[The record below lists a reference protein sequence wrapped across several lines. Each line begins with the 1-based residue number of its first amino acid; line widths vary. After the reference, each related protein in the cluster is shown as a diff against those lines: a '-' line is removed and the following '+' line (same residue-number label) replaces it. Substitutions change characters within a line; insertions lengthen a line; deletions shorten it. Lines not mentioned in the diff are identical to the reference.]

1 VRLCPPFFFKL
12 QKQKKMKSENFAEE
26 MGAIGQRQF
35 PGQQFG
41 ANIEQVRS
49 LIKRQKRLKGYSFNV
64 PQGASSFN
72 LDLSGTA
79 RILLGI
85 AVYGKVT
92 DREVATDSC
101 CIPFTQ
107 IETMQFQVNNEIVID
122 QLDPNFLSFGFNNN
136 EYYYIPRPLS
146 GTDELT
152 LKFNNTGT
160 TTEICK
166 VVLYYI

>member
-1 VRLCPPFFFKL
+1 
-12 QKQKKMKSENFAEE
+12 MKNDNFNEE
-26 MGAIGQRQF
+26 MAAIGQRQF
-35 PGQQFG
+35 PGGQFG

-85 AVYGKVT
+85 AVFGKVT
-92 DREVATDSC
+92 DREAGIGTC

-160 TTEICK
+160 VTEICK

>member
-1 VRLCPPFFFKL
+1 
-12 QKQKKMKSENFAEE
+12 MKSDNFNEE
-26 MGAIGQRQF
+26 MAAIGQRQF
-35 PGQQFG
+35 PGMQGG

-64 PQGASSFN
+64 PQGTSTFN

-85 AVYGKVT
+85 ALFGKVKPGEEPT
-92 DREVATDSC
+92 RPTLPSC

-107 IETMQFQVNNEIVID
+107 IESLQFQVNNEIVID

-152 LKFNNTGT
+152 LKFTNTGT
-160 TTEICK
+160 EVEICK
-166 VVLYYI
+166 VVIYYI

>member
-1 VRLCPPFFFKL
+1 
-12 QKQKKMKSENFAEE
+12 MKSENFAEE

-64 PQGASSFN
+64 PQVASSFN
-72 LDLSGTA
+72 LYLSGTA

-85 AVYGKVT
+85 AVFGKVT
-92 DREVATDSC
+92 DREVDPGTC

-107 IETMQFQVNNEIVID
+107 IETIQFQVNNEIVID

-160 TTEICK
+160 VTEICK

>member
-1 VRLCPPFFFKL
+1 
-12 QKQKKMKSENFAEE
+12 MKNDNFNEE
-26 MGAIGQRQF
+26 MAAIGQRQF
-35 PGQQFG
+35 PGGQFG

-85 AVYGKVT
+85 AVFGKVT
-92 DREVATDSC
+92 DREVDPGTC

-107 IETMQFQVNNEIVID
+107 IETIQFQVNNEIVID
-122 QLDPNFLSFGFNNN
+122 QLRSKLFIFWF
-136 EYYYIPRPLS
+136 
-146 GTDELT
+146 
-152 LKFNNTGT
+152 
-160 TTEICK
+160 
-166 VVLYYI
+166 

>member
-1 VRLCPPFFFKL
+1 
-12 QKQKKMKSENFAEE
+12 MNSENFNEE
-26 MGAIGQRQF
+26 MNAIGQRQF

-41 ANIEQVRS
+41 LSIENVRS

-64 PQGASSFN
+64 PIGSSSFN

-85 AVYGKVT
+85 AIYGKLSNNEL
-92 DREVATDSC
+92 DREQPSC
-101 CIPFTQ
+101 CIPFQ
-107 IETMQFQVNNEIVID
+107 MIETIQFQVNNEIVID

-152 LKFNNTGT
+152 LKFLNTGSE
-160 TTEICK
+160 TEKCK

>member
-1 VRLCPPFFFKL
+1 
-12 QKQKKMKSENFAEE
+12 MKSDNFSEE
-26 MGAIGQRQF
+26 MGMIGQRQF
-35 PGQQFG
+35 PGQQMG
-41 ANIEQVRS
+41 ASIEQVRS

-64 PQGASSFN
+64 PQGTSSFN

-85 AVYGKVT
+85 AIFGKIAS
-92 DREVATDSC
+92 REIDFGSKC

-107 IETMQFQVNNEIVID
+107 IESLQFQVNNEIVID

-152 LKFNNTGT
+152 LKFTNTGT
-160 TTEICK
+160 EVEICK

>member
-1 VRLCPPFFFKL
+1 
-12 QKQKKMKSENFAEE
+12 MKSDNFSEE
-26 MGAIGQRQF
+26 MAAIGQRQF
-35 PGQQFG
+35 PGMQTG
-41 ANIEQVRS
+41 ATMEQVRS
-49 LIKRQKRLKGYSFNV
+49 LIKRQKRLKGFSFNV
-64 PQGASSFN
+64 PQGTSSFN

-85 AVYGKVT
+85 AVFGKVT
-92 DREVATDSC
+92 GGETPARLTPTC

-107 IETMQFQVNNEIVID
+107 IETLQFQVNNEIVID

-160 TTEICK
+160 VTEVCK

>member
-1 VRLCPPFFFKL
+1 
-12 QKQKKMKSENFAEE
+12 MKNENFNEE
-26 MGAIGQRQF
+26 MAAIGQRQF
-35 PGQQFG
+35 PGGQFG

-85 AVYGKVT
+85 AVYGKIL
-92 DREVATDSC
+92 DRELATGTC
-101 CIPFTQ
+101 CIPFTE

-160 TTEICK
+160 VTEICK

>member
-1 VRLCPPFFFKL
+1 
-12 QKQKKMKSENFAEE
+12 MKNDNFNEE
-26 MGAIGQRQF
+26 MAAIGQRQF
-35 PGQQFG
+35 PGGQFG

-85 AVYGKVT
+85 AVFGKVT
-92 DREVATDSC
+92 DREVDPGTC

-107 IETMQFQVNNEIVID
+107 IETIQFQVNNEIVID

-146 GTDELT
+146 GTDELH
-152 LKFNNTGT
+152 
-160 TTEICK
+160 
-166 VVLYYI
+166 

>member
-1 VRLCPPFFFKL
+1 
-12 QKQKKMKSENFAEE
+12 MKNDNFNEE
-26 MGAIGQRQF
+26 MAAIGQRQF
-35 PGQQFG
+35 PGGQFG

-85 AVYGKVT
+85 AVFGKVT
-92 DREVATDSC
+92 DREVDPGTC

-107 IETMQFQVNNEIVID
+107 IETIQFQVNNEIVID

>member
-1 VRLCPPFFFKL
+1 
-12 QKQKKMKSENFAEE
+12 MKNDNFNEE
-26 MGAIGQRQF
+26 MAAIGQRQF
-35 PGQQFG
+35 PGGQFG

-85 AVYGKVT
+85 AVFGKVT
-92 DREVATDSC
+92 DREVDPGTC

-160 TTEICK
+160 VTEICK

>member
-1 VRLCPPFFFKL
+1 
-12 QKQKKMKSENFAEE
+12 MKSDNFSEE
-26 MGAIGQRQF
+26 MGMIGQRQF
-35 PGQQFG
+35 PGQQMG
-41 ANIEQVRS
+41 ASIEQVRS

-64 PQGASSFN
+64 PQGTSSFN

-85 AVYGKVT
+85 AIFGKVT
-92 DREVATDSC
+92 ASEEPFRLMPSC

-107 IETMQFQVNNEIVID
+107 IESLQFQVNNEIVID

-152 LKFNNTGT
+152 LKFTNTGT
-160 TTEICK
+160 EVEICK

>member
-1 VRLCPPFFFKL
+1 
-12 QKQKKMKSENFAEE
+12 MKSDNFSEE
-26 MGAIGQRQF
+26 MGMIGQRQF
-35 PGQQFG
+35 PGQQMG
-41 ANIEQVRS
+41 ASIEQVRS

-64 PQGASSFN
+64 PQGTSSFN

-85 AVYGKVT
+85 AIYGKVT
-92 DREVATDSC
+92 QGEVPRIASC

-107 IETMQFQVNNEIVID
+107 IESLQFQVNNEIVID

-152 LKFNNTGT
+152 LKFTNTGT
-160 TTEICK
+160 EVEICK

>member
-1 VRLCPPFFFKL
+1 
-12 QKQKKMKSENFAEE
+12 MKSDNFNEE
-26 MGAIGQRQF
+26 MAAIGQRQF
-35 PGQQFG
+35 PGMQGG

-64 PQGASSFN
+64 PQGTSSFN

-85 AVYGKVT
+85 AIFGKVKPET
-92 DREVATDSC
+92 LDRPKEASC

-107 IETMQFQVNNEIVID
+107 IESLQFKINNEIVID

-146 GTDELT
+146 GTDEITLT
-152 LKFNNTGT
+152 FTNTGT
-160 TTEICK
+160 DVEICK

>member
-1 VRLCPPFFFKL
+1 
-12 QKQKKMKSENFAEE
+12 
-26 MGAIGQRQF
+26 
-35 PGQQFG
+35 
-41 ANIEQVRS
+41 
-49 LIKRQKRLKGYSFNV
+49 
-64 PQGASSFN
+64 
-72 LDLSGTA
+72 
-79 RILLGI
+79 LLGI

-92 DREVATDSC
+92 DREAATDSC